1 MIKILSLSP
10 AAAIPGGDI
19 FINCSG
25 LKIKNYLMPEV
36 MIHQIPSHIISSSL
50 NLIVTQVP
58 LESCSGDLWV
68 SAGKNESNHISCE
81 VAELVADNLHPV
93 ANPVLD
99 IEGNLYTTISGRK
112 GQKLPNSIFK
122 INTKG
127 NVEPWGTDIINPTG
141 LAVNQQGDLFV
152 SSRHEGNIYRISSKN
167 EKFIY
172 AKGMGIATDIVF
184 DLDDNLYVGDRS
196 GTIFKIDKKRE
207 IFVFATLEASVS
219 AYHLAFDHSGNLY
232 VTGPTTSSY
241 DNVYKITQNGV
252 VEIFYTGLGRP
263 QGLAFDIEGNL
274 YVAASLKGR
283 RGIIRIDRKGEAQI
297 VIAGADLVGLAFDYG
312 QEMYVASRSSIYRIN
327 LKVRGQPLT

>member
-25 LKIKNYLMPEV
+25 LKIKNYSMPEV

-50 NLIVTQVP
+50 DLIITQVP

-68 SAGKNESNHISCE
+68 SAGENESNHISCE

-112 GQKLPNSIFK
+112 GQKLPNAIFK

-184 DLDDNLYVGDRS
+184 DRDDNLYVGDRS

-312 QEMYVASRSSIYRIN
+312 QEMYVASTSSIYRIN
-327 LKVRGQPLT
+327 LKVRGQPVT